1 MNVFDVLKERGF
13 VYQATD
19 DDAIRKLFERKM
31 VTAYIGFDPT
41 ADSLHAGSLVPI
53 MALAHLQR
61 EGHRPIALIGGG
73 TGLVGDPSGK
83 TETRKLLSVGDI
95 RKNAGALKLQLSC
108 YISFDS
114 TEEDVTATFLN
125 DGCVNP
131 GGGSPRS
138 TALLLNNAD
147 WLVGL
152 NYIEFLRDIGKHFS
166 VNKMLTAESIKQRL
180 EKGLTFIEFNYM
192 VLQAYDFYILNSDH
206 DCDLQMGGQD
216 QWGNIVAGIDL
227 TRRLASKE
235 VYGLTFP
242 LITDANGEK
251 FGKSVKGAV
260 WLDARKTSPYEY
272 YQFFRNTMDSDVERY
287 LGYFTFLPMKELR
300 ELALLKPPLLNRAK
314 EILAYEATRITHGE
328 ENAKNSYIASVEKF
342 GESDPGK
349 TVATSSSIL
358 GVKGKE
364 AEHPTVEVDSRD
376 IEAGLSILDAFVN
389 AGLCSSKGEARRLV
403 RQGGAY
409 VEEKRIDDEN
419 FLLGKEYLPAGEINL
434 RAGKKRHMK
443 LQIVSHP

>member
-1 MNVFDVLKERGF
+1 MNVFNVLKDRGF

-19 DDAIRKLFERKM
+19 EDAIRTLFDRGR

-41 ADSLHAGSLVPI
+41 ANSLHAGSLIPI

-61 EGHRPIALIGGG
+61 EGHRPIALVGGG

-83 TETRKLLSVGDI
+83 TESRKLLNVKDI
-95 RKNAGALKLQLSC
+95 RRNAEALKVQFSR
-108 YISFDS
+108 YISFEKDS
-114 TEEDVTATFLN
+114 
-125 DGCVNP
+125 
-131 GGGSPRS
+131 
-138 TALLLNNAD
+138 ALLLNNAD

-166 VNKMLTAESIKQRL
+166 VNKMLSAESIKQRL

-192 VLQAYDFYILNSDH
+192 VLQAYDFYILNRDY

-227 TRRLASKE
+227 TRRIASKE
-235 VYGLTFP
+235 AYGLTFP

-260 WLDARKTSPYEY
+260 WLDDEKTSSYDY

-287 LGYFTFLPMKELR
+287 LGYFTFLPME
-300 ELALLKPPLLNRAK
+300 EVHTLARLKPPLLNRAK
-314 EILAYEATRITHGE
+314 EILAYEATLITHGIQSAR
-328 ENAKNSYIASVEKF
+328 NAYIASVDKF
-342 GESDPGK
+342 GESDRGK
-349 TVATSSSIL
+349 TVDTSSSIL
-358 GVKGKE
+358 EVEGSE
-364 AEHPTVEVDSRD
+364 AEHPAVEIDARE
-376 IEAGLSILDAFVN
+376 IEKGFSVLDAFVN
-389 AGLCSSKGEARRLV
+389 AGLCTSKGEVRRLI

-409 VEEKRIDDEN
+409 VEDKRIDDEN
-419 FLLGKEYLPAGEINL
+419 FMIGKEYLSSGEINL
-434 RAGKKRHMK
+434 RAGKKRHMRI
-443 LQIVSHP
+443 QIVTRSL

>member
-1 MNVFDVLKERGF
+1 MNVFNVLKDRGF

-19 DDAIRKLFERKM
+19 EDAIRTLFDRGR

-41 ADSLHAGSLVPI
+41 ANSLHAGSLIPI

-61 EGHRPIALIGGG
+61 EGHRPIALVGGG

-83 TETRKLLSVGDI
+83 TESRKLLNVKDI
-95 RKNAGALKLQLSC
+95 RRNAEALKVQFSR
-108 YISFDS
+108 YISFEKDS
-114 TEEDVTATFLN
+114 
-125 DGCVNP
+125 
-131 GGGSPRS
+131 
-138 TALLLNNAD
+138 ALLLNNAD

-166 VNKMLTAESIKQRL
+166 VNKMLSAESIKQRL

-192 VLQAYDFYILNSDH
+192 VLQAYDFYILNRDY

-227 TRRLASKE
+227 TRRIASKE
-235 VYGLTFP
+235 AYGLTFP

-260 WLDARKTSPYEY
+260 WLDDEKTSSYDY

-287 LGYFTFLPMKELR
+287 LGYFTFLPME
-300 ELALLKPPLLNRAK
+300 EVHTLARLKPPLLNRAK
-314 EILAYEATRITHGE
+314 EILAYEATLITHGIQSAR
-328 ENAKNSYIASVEKF
+328 NAYIASVDKF

-349 TVATSSSIL
+349 TVETSSSIL
-358 GVKGKE
+358 EVEGSE
-364 AEHPTVEVDSRD
+364 AEHPAVEIDARE
-376 IEAGLSILDAFVN
+376 IEKGLSVLDAFVN
-389 AGLCSSKGEARRLV
+389 AGLCTSKGEVRRLI

-409 VEEKRIDDEN
+409 VEDKRIDDEN
-419 FLLGKEYLPAGEINL
+419 FVIGKKYLSSGEINL
-434 RAGKKRHMK
+434 RAGKKRHMRI
-443 LQIVSHP
+443 QIVTRSL